1 MVLRFTFRNGTNMR
15 RPKLKKWQWVLL
27 VAFVLYGIG
36 SVLPESTTSTGSQT
50 ETTSPAWLLLVVP
63 IVLLVVVI
71 RRLRKRGD
79 KGATSSANSSAALRV
94 EIEELKAAL
103 DFFGNH
109 EGQFDE
115 AASSGIVARRD
126 EHVIAVVS
134 EVGLIESRRGPTQ
147 FRGGSTGV
155 SFRLTKRIS
164 VRQSG
169 LRGRAIQ
176 GEENPTIVDT
186 GRFIVTDKRA
196 VFVGEK
202 QSREFDW
209 DKLLSY
215 EIQSL
220 NRNSSIIYLPVSNR
234 QKVSGVAADTASM
247 ESLFQRVA
255 FGVAVA
261 TGRKDAFID
270 ALKRELAEAEEELKA
285 LSAGTD

>member
-1 MVLRFTFRNGTNMR
+1 VTPL
-15 RPKLKKWQWVLL
+15 KLKKWQWVLL
-27 VAFVLYGIG
+27 VVLVLYAVG
-36 SVLPESTTSTGSQT
+36 SVLPESTTSTASQN
-50 ETTSPAWLLLVVP
+50 ETTSPAWLLLIIP
-63 IVLLVVVI
+63 IVLLVVGI
-71 RRLRKRGD
+71 RRLIKRGS
-79 KGATSSANSSAALRV
+79 KSNTSATNSLAALRA

-115 AASSGIVARRD
+115 TASSGTVARRD

-169 LRGRAIQ
+169 MRGRAIQ
-176 GEENPTIVDT
+176 GEETPTVVDS
-186 GRFIVTDKRA
+186 GRFVVTDKRA

-247 ESLFQRVA
+247 ENLFQRVA

-261 TGRKDAFID
+261 NGRKDAFINT
-270 ALKRELAEAEEELKA
+270 LKRELAEAEEELKTLDSGPA
-285 LSAGTD
+285 

>member
-1 MVLRFTFRNGTNMR
+1 MKL
-15 RPKLKKWQWVLL
+15 PKLKKWQWVLL
-27 VAFVLYGIG
+27 VLVVLYGIG
-36 SVLPESTTSTGSQT
+36 SLAPDSTATSTT
-50 ETTSPAWLLLVVP
+50 EPATTSPAWLLLIFP
-63 IVLLVVVI
+63 ILLLFIII
-71 RRLRKRGD
+71 RRLRKRREKD
-79 KGATSSANSSAALRV
+79 ATPAVTPADALRS
-94 EIEELKAAL
+94 EIEELKAAV
-103 DFFGNH
+103 DFFGKH

-115 AASSGIVARRD
+115 SEPSGIVARRD

-169 LRGRAIQ
+169 MRGKAIP
-176 GEENPTIVDT
+176 GEETPTIIDT
-186 GRFIVTDKRA
+186 GRFIVTDQRA
-196 VFVGEK
+196 VFVGSK

-209 DKLLSY
+209 DNLLSY
-215 EIQSL
+215 EIQPL
-220 NRNSSIIYLPVSNR
+220 KRNNSIIYLPVSNR

-261 TGRKDAFID
+261 TGRKDAFIET
-270 ALKRELAEAEEELKA
+270 LKRELAEAEEELKT
-285 LSAGTD
+285 LGSGPT

>member
-1 MVLRFTFRNGTNMR
+1 MF
-15 RPKLKKWQWVLL
+15 
-27 VAFVLYGIG
+27 ALYGLG
-36 SVLPESTTSTGSQT
+36 SVIPDSSTSTTT
-50 ETTSPAWLLLVVP
+50 ESTSPAWLLLIVP
-63 IVLLVVVI
+63 IVLLVIII
-71 RRLRKRGD
+71 RRLRIRRGE
-79 KGATSSANSSAALRV
+79 GGTPTTTSLATLRD
-94 EIEELKAAL
+94 EIEELNAAL

-115 AASSGIVARRD
+115 SEPSGIVAKRD
-126 EHVIAVVS
+126 EHVVAVVS

-176 GEENPTIVDT
+176 GEESPTIVDS

-196 VFVGEK
+196 VFVGAK

-234 QKVSGVAADTASM
+234 QKVSGIAADTASM

>member
-1 MVLRFTFRNGTNMR
+1 MKL
-15 RPKLKKWQWVLL
+15 PKLKKWQWVLL
-27 VAFVLYGIG
+27 VLVVLYGIG
-36 SVLPESTTSTGSQT
+36 SLAPDSTATSTT
-50 ETTSPAWLLLVVP
+50 EPATTSPAWLLLIFP
-63 IVLLVVVI
+63 ILLLFIII
-71 RRLRKRGD
+71 RRLRKRREKD
-79 KGATSSANSSAALRV
+79 ATPAVTPADALRS
-94 EIEELKAAL
+94 EIEELKAAV
-103 DFFGNH
+103 DFFGKH

-115 AASSGIVARRD
+115 SEPSGIVARSD

-169 LRGRAIQ
+169 MRGKAIP
-176 GEENPTIVDT
+176 GEETPTIIDT
-186 GRFIVTDKRA
+186 GRFIVTDQRA
-196 VFVGEK
+196 VFVGSK

-209 DKLLSY
+209 DNLLSY
-215 EIQSL
+215 EIQPL
-220 NRNSSIIYLPVSNR
+220 KRNNSIIYLPVSNR

-261 TGRKDAFID
+261 TGRKDAFIET
-270 ALKRELAEAEEELKA
+270 LKRELAEAEEELKT
-285 LSAGTD
+285 LGSGPT